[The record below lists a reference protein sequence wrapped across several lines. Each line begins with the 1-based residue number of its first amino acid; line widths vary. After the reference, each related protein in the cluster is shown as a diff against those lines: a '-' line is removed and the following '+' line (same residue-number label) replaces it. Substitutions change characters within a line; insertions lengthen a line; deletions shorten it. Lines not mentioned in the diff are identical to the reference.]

1 MINYSFDVIVNR
13 PVSDVF
19 RLASDVRRFD
29 DWTDMSGTH
38 LLSGDRLDLGSQFAT
53 MLRSGPVKNLTFEVT
68 ALDENRRMGFKT
80 VSKGPLQWDA
90 EYTFQPDGEAATRV
104 TSSGQIRL
112 KGWLR
117 LLEPV
122 MGGEVKKGEAKEI
135 ERFKALAERAKG

>member
-1 MINYSFDVIVNR
+1 MINYSSDVIVNR

-38 LLSGDRLDLGSQFAT
+38 LLSGDRLHLGSQFAT

-80 VSKGPLQWDA
+80 VSKGPLEWDA

-122 MGGEVKKGEAKEI
+122 MGGEVKKGEGKEI
-135 ERFKALAERAKG
+135 ERFKALAERAGG